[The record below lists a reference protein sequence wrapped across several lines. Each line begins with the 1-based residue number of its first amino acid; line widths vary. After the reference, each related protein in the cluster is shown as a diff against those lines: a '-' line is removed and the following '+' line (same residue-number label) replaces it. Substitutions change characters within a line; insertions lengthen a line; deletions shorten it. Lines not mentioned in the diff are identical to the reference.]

1 MVTKKILL
9 IGMIFLMSCAL
20 KPRVMEEYE
29 AGRASEKAAVI
40 YERGNTFFK
49 QKDYRNAIKEL
60 EVVLEKYENTTAYE
74 PALYLTAF
82 SHYKLNN
89 FKDAASLGEKFL
101 KSFPNSNYLL
111 NATSLV
117 GESNYKLVED
127 YKAAYYLTKFYTLSD
142 DESARKQA
150 LNHVIDVLP
159 KLSLD
164 QLEKL
169 HRVFMANPIDEH
181 ILYTLAQIEAR
192 EGKKREAERD
202 FNLLTRRF
210 PNTKYTAE
218 VTEYIKYI
226 GLGDVTAR
234 AGILLPLTGT
244 YAHVGSKLIE
254 IINIFKK
261 NKYLPFSL
269 HFLDTK
275 SDPIDATIAAAQ
287 LIDDVNVDFLIAP
300 VPISSGE
307 AFGVCG
313 VAYGKGIP
321 VILPMTSE
329 PKFESIPN
337 IFTHGHTSDDQ
348 ARVIA
353 DYAIFNLGIRR
364 FAVLYPDIPKYR
376 VAADVFARQVT
387 RNNREVVAMVS
398 FNPDSITLKGEL
410 TGIKD
415 REPEAIFLPMDMNM
429 VINTTPQ
436 IAYYG
441 VENAQILGLESFMD
455 EKIPRLGETYVDG
468 AVFVAPAASDS
479 MTLNM
484 LRNQGI
490 KQDDFAAK
498 FYYTL
503 WQLRELQDYNRNTLA
518 DQLED
523 IMREQEVYNI
533 YTIKDGEFEQL
544 TQITK

>member
-9 IGMIFLMSCAL
+9 IGLIFLMSCAL
-20 KPRVMEEYE
+20 RPRVMEEYE
-29 AGRASEKAAVI
+29 AGRAAEKAAVI
-40 YERGNTFFK
+40 YERGNTLFK

-60 EVVLEKYENTTAYE
+60 EVVLEKYEKTSAYE

-89 FKDAASLGEKFL
+89 FKDAASLGEQFL

-117 GESNYKLVED
+117 GESYYKLVED

-142 DESARKQA
+142 DETARKQA
-150 LNHVIDVLP
+150 LNHIIDVLP
-159 KLSLD
+159 KLSLG

-169 HRVFMANPIDEH
+169 HRAFMANPIDEH

-192 EGKKREAERD
+192 EGKKNEAERD

-244 YAHVGSKLIE
+244 YAHVGKKLIE

-353 DYAIFNLGIRR
+353 DYAVFNLGIRR

-376 VAADVFARQVT
+376 EAADVFARQVT
-387 RNNREVVAMVS
+387 RNNREIVAMVR
-398 FNPDSITLKGEL
+398 FDPDSITLKGEL
-410 TGIKD
+410 TGIKEK
-415 REPEAIFLPMDMNM
+415 EPEAIFLPMDMNM

-436 IAYYG
+436 IAYYE
-441 VENAQILGLESFMD
+441 VENAQILGLESFLD

-484 LRNQGI
+484 LRNEGI

-518 DQLED
+518 DRLED

>member
-1 MVTKKILL
+1 MV
-9 IGMIFLMSCAL
+9 FFMSCAL
-20 KPRVMEEYE
+20 RPRVMEEYE
-29 AGRASEKAAVI
+29 AGRAADKAAVI

-60 EVVLEKYENTTAYE
+60 EVILEKYDNTQAYE
-74 PALYLTAF
+74 PALYITAF
-82 SHYKLNN
+82 SHYKLND
-89 FKDAASLGEKFL
+89 FDEAASLGERFL
-101 KSFPNSNYLL
+101 KSFPNSDYVL

-117 GESNYKLVED
+117 GESYYKLVED
-127 YKAAYYLTKFYTLSD
+127 YKASYYLTKFYTMSK
-142 DESARKQA
+142 DETAKKQA

-159 KLSLD
+159 KLSLG

-169 HRVFMANPIDEH
+169 HRAFMADPIDEH

-234 AGILLPLTGT
+234 VGILLPLTGT
-244 YAHVGSKLIE
+244 YAHVGKKLIE
-254 IINIFKK
+254 IINIFEK

-287 LIDDVNVDFLIAP
+287 LIDDVHVDFLIAP

-307 AFGVCG
+307 VFGVCG
-313 VAYGKGIP
+313 VAYGKSIP

-329 PKFESIPN
+329 SKFESIPN
-337 IFTHGHTSDDQ
+337 IFTHGHTADDQ

-353 DYAIFNLGIRR
+353 DYAVFNLGIRR

-376 VAADVFARQVT
+376 AAAEMFARQVT
-387 RNNREVVAMVS
+387 RNNRDVVAMVR
-398 FNPDSITLKGEL
+398 FDPDSITLKLEL

-415 REPEAIFLPMDMNM
+415 KEPEAVFLPMDMNM
-429 VINTTPQ
+429 LINTTPQ

-441 VENAQILGLESFMD
+441 VENAQLLGLETFMD
-455 EKIPRLGETYVDG
+455 EKIPRLGEKYVDG
-468 AVFVAPAASDS
+468 AVFVAPAPSDS

-484 LRNQGI
+484 LKNQGF

-503 WQLRELQDYNRNTLA
+503 WRLRELKDYNRNTLA
-518 DQLED
+518 NRIADV
-523 IMREQEVYNI
+523 MREREVYNI
-533 YTIKDGEFEQL
+533 YTITDGEFEQL